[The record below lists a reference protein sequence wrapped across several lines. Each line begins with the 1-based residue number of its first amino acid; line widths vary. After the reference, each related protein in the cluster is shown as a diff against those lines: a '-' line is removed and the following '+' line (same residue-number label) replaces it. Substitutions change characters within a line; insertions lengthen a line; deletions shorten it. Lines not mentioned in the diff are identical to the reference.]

1 MSPITLDTKEIEK
14 IIPHRYP
21 FLLIDRITI
30 IEEGKKAVAIKNITA
45 NEPQFTGH
53 FPGNPIMPGVLIME
67 ALAQTGAVLALRTPE
82 GKGKLV
88 LFAGIDG
95 ARFKRI
101 VLPGDQLTLEADVLW
116 FKKGVGKMKGVAK
129 VGDQIAAEAELMF
142 AMADAKGATPNVHAS
157 AKVHPTAVIDPSAKI
172 GKNVELAAYS
182 VIGPEVEIG
191 DDTKIGEHTVIHRWT
206 KIGKGNNIF
215 PNCSIGAAPQDIRYK
230 GEKGEIIIGDNN
242 TIREFV
248 TIHLPEGE
256 NKQTIIGNN
265 NFIMVHAHIPHNAK
279 IGNFVVIGGYC
290 GIAGF
295 VQIDDYA
302 VIGGMAGIHQFV
314 RIGKMVM
321 VGAHSKVVQDIPNF
335 MLAEGDPAQV
345 RTINAIGLSRRGVS
359 TDAISEIKKAFKILY
374 GSKMNLSQALE
385 EIKHKV
391 RQIDEI
397 KQLLAFLETDSR
409 RGISKKPLET
419 EGSEDD
425 LLFPDLPELG
435 I

>member
-1 MSPITLDTKEIEK
+1 MNPVTLDVKEIEK

-21 FLLIDRITI
+21 FLLVDRVVI
-30 IEEGKKAVAIKNITA
+30 IEDGKKAIGYKNITA

-67 ALAQTGAVLALRTPE
+67 ALAQTGAVLALREPE
-82 GKGKLV
+82 NRGKLV
-88 LFAGIDG
+88 LFAGIDN
-95 ARFKRI
+95 ARFRRL
-101 VLPGDQLTLEADVLW
+101 VVPGDTLILEADVLW
-116 FKKGVGKMKGVAK
+116 FKKGIGKMKAVAK

-142 AMADAKGATPNVHAS
+142 SLADTNTGS
-157 AKVHPTAVIDPSAKI
+157 ANIHSSAIIHPTAVVHPSAKI
-172 GKNVELAAYS
+172 GKNVELAAYT
-182 VIGPEVEIG
+182 VIGPDVEIG
-191 DDTKIGEHTVIHRWT
+191 EGTKIGEHTVIHRWT
-206 KIGKGNNIF
+206 KIGKENNIF

-230 GEKGEIIIGDNN
+230 GEKGEVIIGDNN

-248 TIHLPEGE
+248 TIHLPAGE
-256 NKQTIIGNN
+256 NKQTIIGNH

-290 GIAGF
+290 GIAGY
-295 VQIDDYA
+295 VSIDDYA

-314 RIGKMVM
+314 RVGKMVM
-321 VGAHSKVVQDIPNF
+321 VGAHSKVTQDIPPF

-345 RTINAIGLSRRGVS
+345 RTINAIGLQRRGVS
-359 TDAISEIKKAFKILY
+359 QDAIGEIKKAFKILY

-397 KQLLAFLETDSR
+397 KFLLAFLDTDSR
-409 RGISKKPLET
+409 RGISKKPLESD
-419 EGSEDD
+419 SEDD
-425 LLFPDLPELG
+425 LLFPDVPELG